1 MIGGIGKIRPCGHHH
16 YYKYA
21 HAKDYKDVK
30 EIIPNYRQDIEP
42 DGTWEFPFENLKNT
56 GYLQNSLFYKWL
68 ELKNWDDKA
77 PNCTLNSHP
86 FSNSV
91 NLTKFNFTWKGAGAH
106 AVPGIHLN
114 TSIKREFNLKYLNA
128 TNIDSGL
135 SSFSAN
141 KDSILRV
148 YAPKATNAAY
158 FLSCEYDTYSSNFT
172 IEFDT
177 KNITNA
183 NSFLKTYE
191 YRTLTDELKYPI
203 DEDGEHTFVSGKE
216 QVGFSYS
223 LFPNLSTGNGM
234 FSGCGLTKEY
244 TIAFLNSI
252 PDWSNDTAEHN
263 LTIGICAD
271 YGYDSDLNLLLKS
284 IDKNYITPIEKIG
297 QSLPEE
303 VTVDK
308 GWNLTVEWN
317 HATSDEPL
325 HEHIKEKLEFDTI
338 VLPDG
343 YTRCEY
349 LEDTGT
355 QWINTNYIPTVNTGL
370 YVIAKSILSGNYI
383 AMGCGENISSNSN
396 TKNPSFNVPRWMK
409 AHTSSGYNYGNWNA
423 WTNYGSGTIYEGW
436 NNYKNDKKA
445 RIFTQ
450 GYENSA
456 DLNESINFGTSR
468 DAAIHI
474 FGSTVNGISHS
485 LPWNGR
491 IYRAQITEGDNIIKD
506 FIPCLDADGVPC
518 MYDIIEPKAYY
529 NESTTSTFLYKI
541 AEL

>member
-1 MIGGIGKIRPCGHHH
+1 MIGGIGKMRPCGHHH

-42 DGTWEFPFENLKNT
+42 DGTWEFPFENLKST
-56 GYLQNSLFYKWL
+56 GYYQSSLFYRWL

-114 TSIKREFNLKYLNA
+114 TSIKREFNLKYPNA
-128 TNIDSGL
+128 TDISYGL
-135 SSFSAN
+135 SN
-141 KDSILRV
+141 ICCGEDSIFRIF
-148 YAPKATNAAY
+148 APKAKNAESLLNGNY
-158 FLSCEYDTYSSNFT
+158 INDSSKII

-177 KNITNA
+177 EKITNA
-183 NSFLKTYE
+183 NSFLNTGKY
-191 YRTLTDELKYPI
+191 LPFTDELKYPI

-223 LFPNLSTGNGM
+223 LFPNLSTGNKM

-303 VTVDK
+303 VTIDK

-355 QWINTNYIPTVNTGL
+355 QWINTNYIPISSTGL
-370 YVIAKSILSGNYI
+370 YIIAKNITKGDHVP
-383 AMGCGENISSNSN
+383 MGGGM
-396 TKNPSFNVPRWMK
+396 KNAKTAFHAPRWIK
-409 AHTSSGYNYGNWNA
+409 NGSSDFFWKTQYNLTS
-423 WTNYGSGTIYEGW
+423 YGSGSIYEGW
-436 NNYKNDKKA
+436 MNYKNDKIAKL
-445 RIFTQ
+445 FTQ
-450 GYENSA
+450 G
-456 DLNESINFGTSR
+456 NEYIKELDDFGEERTVSLHLFDASHGSNYKGTS
-468 DAAIHI
+468 
-474 FGSTVNGISHS
+474 
-485 LPWNGR
+485 WKGR
-491 IYRAQITEGDNIIKD
+491 IYRAQITEGDNIIRD